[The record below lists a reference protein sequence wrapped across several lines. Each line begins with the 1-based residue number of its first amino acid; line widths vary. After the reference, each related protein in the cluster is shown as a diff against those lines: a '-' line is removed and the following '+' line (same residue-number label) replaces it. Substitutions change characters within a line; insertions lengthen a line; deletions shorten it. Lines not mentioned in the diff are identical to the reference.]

1 MLCEAMFIYFYNV
14 YEIIID
20 KKNKK
25 YRHEL
30 VYALCLYYIEITVPI
45 VMV

>member
-14 YEIIID
+14 YVIIID
-20 KKNKK
+20 KKK